1 MEPAVPLSASKSS
14 RRRLLRAL
22 IGPAALAATGCAA
35 PLGAKRTAPRYIST
49 NMETTPVPT
58 AEPAPQP
65 TPAVTT
71 YAASA
76 PARKPDH
83 LALPL
88 RLTIPG
94 LGVDGPVIAV
104 GLAPDGSME
113 VPQRPQDVGWY
124 QYSARPGAKGNS
136 VLAGHLN
143 WYGADGVFRR
153 LAEAVPGDAV
163 TVRAADGEERTYA
176 VEWHEEWPLNT
187 APVGKVFEP
196 LDVPA
201 LTLITCGGRWNA
213 ATQRYDTRVVIRCQ
227 R

>member
-1 MEPAVPLSASKSS
+1 MF
-14 RRRLLRAL
+14 
-22 IGPAALAATGCAA
+22 GPAALVAAGCAA
-35 PLGAKRTAPRYIST
+35 PLGAKRATPRYIST

-58 AEPAPQP
+58 AQPALEA

-71 YAASA
+71 YVAANA
-76 PARKPDH
+76 QPRKPDH
-83 LALPL
+83 MELPL
-88 RLTIPG
+88 RLAIPR
-94 LGVDGPVIAV
+94 LGVDGLVIAV

-143 WYGADGVFRR
+143 WYGVDGVFRR
-153 LAEAVPGDAV
+153 LAETVPGEAV
-163 TVRAADGEERTYA
+163 IVRAADGEERTYA
-176 VEWHEEWPLNT
+176 VEWHQEWPLTT

-213 ATQRYDTRVVIRCQ
+213 ATQRYDTRVVVRCQ